1 MKNTCAYTGK
11 CVRSTIVKY
20 IQLHLTMKHSSEHS
34 LNKFNKDHKELR
46 FCS

>member
-1 MKNTCAYTGK
+1 MKNTRTYTGK

-20 IQLHLTMKHSSEHS
+20 VQLHLTMKHSSERS
-34 LNKFNKDHKELR
+34 LKFFNKDHKELR